1 MTDKPRKPTPTEQAA
16 MDARPGEPDAS
27 GLPEP
32 AIIPTHEGADAFW
45 KYWRE
50 NGETHRHGY
59 FESTWGAINAALR
72 VSGVTMHIYA
82 DASGD
87 PINPHVVSA
96 TPEPQPDFEA
106 MQATINKQQLARR
119 YEHVAPKRLYA
130 EAKRAEERGNH
141 SEAYFMRQAADA
153 LDEQAAEIAAYERL
167 DEEGYASLAVDLA
180 AAEQRIADLEYAN
193 SDTAGEQQLRI
204 FAKQN
209 AALREALARLTN
221 AVSLGRIGPKPSKI
235 GGVPRYEFSKRQN
248 DILEI
253 AFAKARAALE
263 AGDE

>member
-1 MTDKPRKPTPTEQAA
+1 MTDKPRYPAPTEQAA

-27 GLPEP
+27 GLPGP

-82 DASGD
+82 YASGD

-106 MQATINKQQLARR
+106 MQATINKQQLAQR
-119 YEHVAPKRLYA
+119 YDKDSAEYLDA
-130 EAKRAEERGNH
+130 EAQRWHERYLRLKKR
-141 SEAYFMRQAADA
+141 
-153 LDEQAAEIAAYERL
+153 
-167 DEEGYASLAVDLA
+167 
-180 AAEQRIADLEYAN
+180 
-193 SDTAGEQQLRI
+193 
-204 FAKQN
+204 N
-209 AALREALARLTN
+209 AALREALREYLDWHETN
-221 AVSLGRIGPKPSKI
+221 FVLPS
-235 GGVPRYEFSKRQN
+235 GNFEDPDQMA
-248 DILEI
+248 L
-253 AFAKARAALE
+253 AKAARAALE